1 MAKHATLIA
10 LIALVIFASS
20 SRAQVAPQSPSP
32 AVPVDTLSLEDCI
45 KYAIEK
51 AFSVMRAQNTLDIS
65 GASLIQAYAQFLPDL
80 RVSAGYTPISSN
92 RNLQRQFADNPD
104 TTQPPIQFFVLQGSQ
119 SQSVN
124 YNINSSLNLFS
135 GFSDF
140 SSLRRAMSQKS
151 ADSYSLARAKQ
162 DIAFNVAQSYLQV
175 LLNEE
180 LLHIAQENLKS
191 SQERLRQFQEQTRV
205 GSRAIADLYQ
215 QEAQAASDELT
226 VIQRENTL
234 RNSKIIL
241 LRQIRLDLEKEWA
254 FRVPP
259 NDTVLLGS
267 EYQDVSRLIQSAL
280 ATRSDLKSREKSI
293 EAALWATRSA
303 NSRYLPTLDLSF
315 SYGASGFTIDEQT
328 INGSVVAPPI
338 LPSLSQQLKD
348 QISWNLSLN
357 LNWTI
362 FDRFS
367 RELQVQQ
374 SKLSEKN
381 ARISFEELKLQ
392 IVGEVK
398 QALGDYNAAVL
409 QMASS
414 QKGLTSA
421 KQAYETV
428 AKRYEVGSANFV
440 ELTTQQAALVQ
451 AQSNRAQA
459 LFNFTFQKKILE
471 YYLGTIDL
479 AKYGVKP

>member
-1 MAKHATLIA
+1 MAKHATLFGLCA
-10 LIALVIFASS
+10 LLLCAPPASAQAVQS
-20 SRAQVAPQSPSP
+20 S
-32 AVPVDTLSLEDCI
+32 VPTDTLTLEQCI
-45 KYAIEK
+45 QLAIENSF
-51 AFSVMRAQNTLDIS
+51 AVLRAQNTLDVS

-80 RVSAGYTPISSN
+80 RLGAGYTPLSSN
-92 RNLQRQFADNPD
+92 RNLARQFRPNPD

-124 YNINSSLNLFS
+124 YNINSSLNLFN

-151 ADSYSLARAKQ
+151 ADAYSLARAKQ
-162 DIAFNVAQSYLQV
+162 DIAFNVAQGYLQV

-215 QEAQAASDELT
+215 QEAQAASDELI

-234 RNSKIIL
+234 RNSKILL
-241 LRQIRLDLEKEWA
+241 LRQVRLDLEKEYG

-259 NDTVLLGS
+259 NDTVLLGGAS
-267 EYQDVSRLIQSAL
+267 QDVTRLIQSAL
-280 ATRSDLKSREKSI
+280 ATRVDLKAREKSM
-293 EAALWATRSA
+293 EAAMWAVRSTV
-303 NSRYLPTLDLSF
+303 SRYLPSIDLGF
-315 SYGASGFTIDEQT
+315 SYGSNGFTISEQT
-328 INGSVVAPPI
+328 IDGAVVARPVLPP
-338 LPSLSQQLKD
+338 LSQQLRD
-348 QISWNLSLN
+348 QISWNFSLN

-367 RELQVQQ
+367 RELQLQQ
-374 SKLSEKN
+374 TKINERN
-381 ARISFEELKLQ
+381 AQLAFEELKLQ

-398 QALGDYNAAVL
+398 QSLGDYNAAVL
-409 QMASS
+409 QLASS
-414 QKGLTSA
+414 EKGLISA

-440 ELTTQQAALVQ
+440 ELITQQAALVQ

-459 LFNFTFQKKILE
+459 IFNFTFQKKILE
-471 YYLGTIDL
+471 YFLGTIDL
-479 AKYGVKP
+479 RKYEVGATR